1 MIGARRRIGHVLV
14 DLGLATERQIAVAVA
29 EQLNLRVVDLT
40 TVAIS
45 AETVRLLPRSVAL
58 RLGMVVL
65 SRTGNQLTL
74 AVIDPTDVVAL
85 DDVRLHTGATELVV
99 MVATESQVREHLTRV
114 WSLSEDSSDL
124 STFFEE
130 SDARAPRRRPARGG
144 RRRTDRAPGELSC
157 SPTPS
162 APAPATST
170 SSRSATG
177 CGSATA
183 STACSATS

>member
-1 MIGARRRIGHVLV
+1 
-14 DLGLATERQIAVAVA
+14 
-29 EQLNLRVVDLT
+29 
-40 TVAIS
+40 
-45 AETVRLLPRSVAL
+45 
-58 RLGMVVL
+58 MVVL

-74 AVIDPTDVVAL
+74 AVIDPTNVVAL

-99 MVATESQVREHLTRV
+99 TVATESQVREHLTRV

-130 SDARAPRRRPARGG
+130 SDPAHHDDDPHARG
-144 RRRTDRAPGELSC
+144 RRRTDRPPGRLSC

-162 APAPATST
+162 TPAPATST
-170 SSRSATG
+170 SSRSATA

-183 STACSATS
+183 STACSARS